1 MFVPFIGIFVSH
13 FVLACETNELLLN
26 EAVPLIG
33 KSSSQIFTV
42 NSLNP
47 WIGNFFLKREV
58 RLRW

>member
-33 KSSSQIFTV
+33 KSSSQIL

-58 RLRW
+58 RLHW